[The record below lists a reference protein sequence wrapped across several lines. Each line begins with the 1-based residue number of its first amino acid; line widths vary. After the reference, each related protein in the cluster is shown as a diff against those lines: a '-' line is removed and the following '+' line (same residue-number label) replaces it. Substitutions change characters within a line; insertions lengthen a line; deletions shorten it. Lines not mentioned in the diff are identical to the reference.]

1 MRTAI
6 FVDGAN
12 LAGTSRALGY
22 FVDFKKVL
30 DWVDAEH
37 ELVRACYY
45 TAVLEDED
53 GQEMLRGLRDWLDY
67 NGWQVVKK
75 PAKQF
80 QQPDGKIKL
89 KGNLDVEL
97 VVDMLRLAPRVEQ
110 IILFSG
116 DGDFRYAVQAIQ
128 ELGCRVIVVS
138 SIRTPQSMI
147 ADELRRQA
155 DRFLDL
161 ADMAH
166 ILRRD

>member
-12 LAGTSRALGY
+12 LAGASRALG
-22 FVDFKKVL
+22 FFLDFRKII
-30 DWVDAEH
+30 DWVESEH
-37 ELVRACYY
+37 ELIRAYYY
-45 TAVLEDED
+45 TAIVEDDD
-53 GQEMLRGLRDWLDY
+53 GQEMLRGLRDWLEY

-80 QQPDGKIKL
+80 QQADGKIKL

-97 VVDMLRLAPRVEQ
+97 VVDMLRIAPKLEQ

-116 DGDFRYAVQAIQ
+116 DGDFRYAVQAVQ
-128 ELGCRVIVVS
+128 DLGCKVVVVS
-138 SIRTPQSMI
+138 TIRTQQSMI

-155 DRFLDL
+155 DKFVDL
-161 ADMAH
+161 SDLLH
-166 ILRRD
+166 LRRRD